1 MRESG
6 PAPMLSAYA
15 VRSLTAST
23 SRKSSACVPGIVS
36 ACHVAPPSAVRS
48 TVPAAP
54 LAQTTSLVT
63 ALTPRSLAVTPLVW
77 SDQCGPGDAASQPAA
92 SAAATNVNVFTRAFC
107 HGFRSLALSQNSPH
121 SDRFVRSAGRAS
133 TDRSSSRRHNL
144 RNMQRVGWF
153 RVIRGRLEYC
163 GRITRTS
170 FVKWCATNGAEASCY
185 MDALASLCYADAL
198 PRAHVALHRLVLVPR
213 AMVAGRAQ
221 AGVCER
227 LSRLPALAGLDETL
241 RRFFL
246 DQ

>member
-1 MRESG
+1 
-6 PAPMLSAYA
+6 
-15 VRSLTAST
+15 
-23 SRKSSACVPGIVS
+23 
-36 ACHVAPPSAVRS
+36 
-48 TVPAAP
+48 
-54 LAQTTSLVT
+54 
-63 ALTPRSLAVTPLVW
+63 
-77 SDQCGPGDAASQPAA
+77 
-92 SAAATNVNVFTRAFC
+92 
-107 HGFRSLALSQNSPH
+107 
-121 SDRFVRSAGRAS
+121 
-133 TDRSSSRRHNL
+133 
-144 RNMQRVGWF
+144 MQRVGWF

-170 FVKWCATNGAEASCY
+170 FVKWCATNGGDETVARVARGIRFSLLGRSRSARRHLWRALDAASRNDAVAAAIGAEASCY

-246 DQ
+246 DQLVIEIDAALWSASPSPQRSVAAADGWACVGIRRGTVWMDALWAGPDGTGHVFMFEFPREGLGRRDRKALEAAIEQMGAAVSSLSRADRVAMLRTVSLRRR